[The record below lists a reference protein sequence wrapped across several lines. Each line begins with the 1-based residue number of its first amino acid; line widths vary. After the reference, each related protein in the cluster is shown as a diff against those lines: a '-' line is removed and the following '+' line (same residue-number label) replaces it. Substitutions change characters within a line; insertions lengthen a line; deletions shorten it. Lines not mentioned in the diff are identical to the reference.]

1 MSHTNCVICRTKQ
14 SYKVFVM
21 IPHLDWAIL
30 TSSCHPAA
38 IITVGT
44 GSGDEF
50 PPLLRFRLDAV
61 FVLFPLGV
69 DVPQSHC
76 ATMII
81 KIYAL
86 NVSYF
91 EMFWNSYNCNQSKW
105 PLRKKVIPV
114 CLKFMRKLLRFIQAY
129 YLAHLYSVQSNNFSA
144 SC

>member
-1 MSHTNCVICRTKQ
+1 MTSCFLLLKIQSKTHAVSKYGFLNNILALSFACLTQIVLYVEQ
-14 SYKVFVM
+14 SYSYKVFVM
-21 IPHLDWAIL
+21 IPHLDWAVL

-61 FVLFPLGV
+61 FVLFPLCV

-86 NVSYF
+86 SVSHF
-91 EMFWNSYNCNQSKW
+91 EIF
-105 PLRKKVIPV
+105 LIVIIAIKTND
-114 CLKFMRKLLRFIQAY
+114 L
-129 YLAHLYSVQSNNFSA
+129 
-144 SC
+144 